1 MSGSKTHQ
9 ILWDSLV
16 PKWFSKDTGMSPG
29 MKSHAEL
36 GHFLIQAW
44 GIYPSQM
51 PRFFVKKLPALR
63 DEFLWAGGPASHKSR
78 YALVQGPNLWRCRA
92 PAGHHRDILNGSRI
106 DMKKPQQNWKP
117 PSAKTGILRE
127 LLCNTWEVGA
137 RSQKNIAKIRK
148 CKQKKSG
155 RRHEKLLRVLH
166 PNGTTDISNWSL
178 TKNLRSRVK
187 IVKSSSLQLD
197 SFKWKKIGFS
207 LKPPSFPPA
216 SPSPRSDL
224 HVLLDPEIPIP
235 KTTAPAL
242 PRLQPHEFEV
252 RQFLHCYPQSL
263 SSFPPRCSSFQID
276 PRLLNW
282 IFLKHWAQSSI
293 CETSKFMSSIH
304 LSLTKNSSKI
314 SPW

>member
-1 MSGSKTHQ
+1 MD
-9 ILWDSLV
+9 I
-16 PKWFSKDTGMSPG
+16 
-29 MKSHAEL
+29 
-36 GHFLIQAW
+36 
-44 GIYPSQM
+44 
-51 PRFFVKKLPALR
+51 KL
-63 DEFLWAGGPASHKSR
+63 S
-78 YALVQGPNLWRCRA
+78 
-92 PAGHHRDILNGSRI
+92 
-106 DMKKPQQNWKP
+106 
-117 PSAKTGILRE
+117 
-127 LLCNTWEVGA
+127 
-137 RSQKNIAKIRK
+137 
-148 CKQKKSG
+148 
-155 RRHEKLLRVLH
+155 RVLH

-304 LSLTKNSSKI
+304 LSLTKNSLQNLPNGNVTWWLVLDLQKWQ
-314 SPW
+314 SPSHLDPPGGQAVGFIPGFPMGFLGWKLPPARIPRLRAKFWRH